1 MVAHHSFGSDGRH
14 LGCALP
20 FYLQMEVVAWVN
32 NNWQTQWIS
41 GYVTADVGR
50 LEVQV
55 GGVLPGKLE
64 GLIRK
69 AMHGL
74 KELDVS

>member
-1 MVAHHSFGSDGRH
+1 
-14 LGCALP
+14 
-20 FYLQMEVVAWVN
+20 MEVVAWVT

-55 GGVLPGKLE
+55 GGLLLGKVKGLLGQAVNGLTRRRWMRLE
-64 GLIRK
+64 RLHNIAPRTSRK
-69 AMHGL
+69 L
-74 KELDVS
+74 